1 MTYLSLDLGSLAQV
15 AMVFAILIG
24 GILFRYE
31 RTINEIK
38 RRLEATESDAIRSQS
53 ESGVMKDWREK
64 HDREAEAVKQE
75 LHYIAV
81 SIGKISTTIE
91 HILKKI

>member
-1 MTYLSLDLGSLAQV
+1 
-15 AMVFAILIG
+15 MVFAILIG
-24 GILFRYE
+24 GIMFRYE

-38 RRLEATESDAIRSQS
+38 RRLDVAENNAIRSQS

-75 LHYIAV
+75 LHFIAIC
-81 SIGKISTTIE
+81 IGKISTTIE